1 MVGRTLTVVMMLVC
15 LLTAL
20 NIAAL
25 IVNLSQPSRAAGVGL
40 SYQDL
45 VGDPEFTRAVKTIV
59 QDCRVNVDI
68 AKLSC

>member
-1 MVGRTLTVVMMLVC
+1 MLGRALTVVMTLIC

-25 IVNLSQPSRAAGVGL
+25 IVNLSQPSRAAGTGM

-45 VGDPEFTRAVKTIV
+45 MRDPEFTRAVKTIV
-59 QDCRVNVDI
+59 QECRVNVDI

>member
-1 MVGRTLTVVMMLVC
+1 MSGRALTPVMMLVS

-25 IVNLSQPSRAAGVGL
+25 IVNLSQPSRAVGAGM

-45 VGDPEFTRAVKTIV
+45 LRDQEFTRAVKTVV
-59 QDCRVNVDI
+59 QECRVNVDI

>member
-1 MVGRTLTVVMMLVC
+1 MMLVC

-25 IVNLSQPSRAAGVGL
+25 IVNLSQPLRAAGAGM

-45 VGDPEFTRAVKTIV
+45 LRDPEFTRAVKTVV
-59 QDCRVNVDI
+59 QECRVNVDI

>member
-1 MVGRTLTVVMMLVC
+1 MLGRVLTAVMMLVC

-20 NIAAL
+20 NIAVL
-25 IVNLSQPSRAAGVGL
+25 MVNLSQPSRAASTGM

-45 VGDPEFTRAVKTIV
+45 MRDPEFTRAVKAIV
-59 QDCRVNVDI
+59 QGCRVNVDI